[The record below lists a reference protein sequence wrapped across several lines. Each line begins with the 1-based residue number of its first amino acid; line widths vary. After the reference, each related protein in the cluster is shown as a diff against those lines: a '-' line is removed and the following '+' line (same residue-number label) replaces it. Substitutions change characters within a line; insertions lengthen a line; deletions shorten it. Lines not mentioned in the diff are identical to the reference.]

1 MNLFMNHKR
10 KANLNR
16 KCNLNFP
23 EIRTIPMYRK
33 SMLRLL
39 DHHLILLGCLLQQ
52 ALLLL
57 MNYIWR
63 LMVGRKRNVSYHAS
77 RISNMH
83 ILDIFV
89 LQIGVYFK
97 LYIKFMK
104 NKIQLTC

>member
-52 ALLLL
+52 ALPLL
-57 MNYIWR
+57 MNYIWG
-63 LMVGRKRNVSYHAS
+63 LMVGRKRSVSYHACT
-77 RISNMH
+77 ISIMH

-89 LQIGVYFK
+89 LRIGRYFQLYSK
-97 LYIKFMK
+97 LMK
-104 NKIQLTC
+104 SKI